1 MRRPVSSVR
10 LRQDVRPWSGR
21 AAGTWLRSAFRRR
34 RHIPE
39 ALPAA
44 GRAHGHND
52 VPNGL
57 RPVRCHMR
65 FVWDRGSSMAGAVPS
80 VWLSIPYLV
89 LGCTLGGYML
99 QNTASRMISG
109 RRFVPDAL
117 CSAMTAKAN
126 SEASHPYGRAAPP
139 KRSRGRIP
147 APASLFFAAI
157 PIFYLPLKS
166 LSKYGCGKNSSFHWR
181 SGSGSLLS
189 VLPVEWISFFKTS
202 FSTAMSMGF
211 AI

>member
-1 MRRPVSSVR
+1 M
-10 LRQDVRPWSGR
+10 SGFDSGEPPALGCALLSAGGVISLKR
-21 AAGTWLRSAFRRR
+21 FLQQAEPMVITMFQTASALFAAICALYGT
-34 RHIPE
+34 
-39 ALPAA
+39 A
-44 GRAHGHND
+44 GA
-52 VPNGL
+52 
-57 RPVRCHMR
+57 
-65 FVWDRGSSMAGAVPS
+65 SMAGAVPS
-80 VWLSIPYLV
+80 VWFSIPYLV

-99 QNTASRMISG
+99 QNTASRMIFG

-147 APASLFFAAI
+147 APAALFFAAM

>member
-1 MRRPVSSVR
+1 M
-10 LRQDVRPWSGR
+10 SGFDSGELLALGCALLSAGGVISLKR
-21 AAGTWLRSAFRRR
+21 FLQQAEPMVITMFQMASALFAAICALYGT
-34 RHIPE
+34 
-39 ALPAA
+39 A
-44 GRAHGHND
+44 GA
-52 VPNGL
+52 
-57 RPVRCHMR
+57 
-65 FVWDRGSSMAGAVPS
+65 SMAGAVPS

-99 QNTASRMISG
+99 QNTASRMIFG

>member
-1 MRRPVSSVR
+1 M
-10 LRQDVRPWSGR
+10 SGL
-21 AAGTWLRSAFRRR
+21 GLG
-34 RHIPE
+34 E
-39 ALPAA
+39 LPALGCALLSA
-44 GRAHGHND
+44 GGVISLKRFLQRADPMVITIFQTAASALFAAICTLYGTA
-52 VPNGL
+52 GA
-57 RPVRCHMR
+57 
-65 FVWDRGSSMAGAVPS
+65 SMAGAVPS
-80 VWLSIPYLV
+80 VWFSIPYLV

-99 QNTASRMISG
+99 QNTASRMIFG

-117 CSAMTAKAN
+117 CSAMTAKEN